1 MKKAKDIMIP
11 LYNYLKQDNTLK
23 EAANLLRTAKRS
35 DNRVGVKGLPV
46 LDENGKLIGMLSM
59 RDILRAV
66 YPEYMYL
73 MNLGEFTWDGPEYMY
88 LMNLGEFTWDGM
100 LEDMAK
106 KAAGYKVKDYMS
118 KDVITVKE
126 NCPLMECVDR
136 LVKNKVQRLP
146 VIDNAGNVVGML
158 YHRDIFFA
166 IAGSMLDEN
175 HKEVSE

>member
-73 MNLGEFTWDGPEYMY
+73 MNLGEFTWDGMV
-88 LMNLGEFTWDGM
+88 
-100 LEDMAK
+100 EDLAK
-106 KAAGYKVKDYMS
+106 KAADYKVSDYMS
-118 KDVITVKE
+118 KDVITVRE

-136 LVKNKVQRLP
+136 LIKNKVQRLP
-146 VIDNAGNVVGML
+146 VIDKSGKVVGML
-158 YHRDIFFA
+158 YHRDIFYA
-166 IAGSMLDEN
+166 IAGAMLDDN
-175 HKEVSE
+175 PKEVSEY

>member
-11 LYNYLKQDNTLK
+11 LYAYLKQDNTLK
-23 EAANLLRTAKRS
+23 EAANLLKTAKRS

-46 LDENGKLIGMLSM
+46 LDENRKLIGMLSM

-66 YPEYMYL
+66 Y
-73 MNLGEFTWDGPEYMY
+73 PEYMY

-166 IAGSMLDEN
+166 IAGAMLDEN